1 MAAATAQQ
9 ARVMHEEAVGK
20 NAGLARV
27 AELRGERTVD
37 GGIDVGRT
45 LERCCAMT
53 LRQLFQAMSASSI
66 ARRVSAAPNCGT
78 LPSLAPVAGSKTSS
92 VRPSSASRQAP
103 PTKACWRSS
112 AESRSAPPIAR

>member
-1 MAAATAQQ
+1 M
-9 ARVMHEEAVGK
+9 VGAKNVPPNAWRLPPHSRRASCTKKRLAK

-92 VRPSSASRQAP
+92 VRPSSASSHNTVQIVIFR
-103 PTKACWRSS
+103 
-112 AESRSAPPIAR
+112 